1 MSLSEGRK
9 KLRSFLEAVAAL
21 GFFALATSLAR
32 HGAARAATEA
42 WVPLFTQMLRVGFV
56 LAGFWVFGRVF
67 DREAHPIEAIGLKR
81 RSGWW
86 NEIGLGLA
94 FGWALVVAC
103 VLPLTVIGGISV
115 VLLTAL
121 HDWAWL
127 VVEVAFFLLLTLGEE
142 LALRGYGYQ
151 RLIQAVGE
159 FRGTVLMVALTAVA
173 QWAVPG
179 STRASIL
186 VAMLVTTVLS
196 VAYLRTRALWVSW
209 SINFGW
215 KATRALLFGLAV
227 RGDAAH
233 SPVVEGNPMGPFWLT
248 GGGYG
253 LDGSWWAAIVLLA
266 ALPFLY
272 KATRELD
279 FVHNAPVLIPGG
291 IPMELGAEPAPVA
304 SEPIPGPVSNPL
316 VQILPMAA
324 ESPAPPVP
332 AVSESS
338 APESPEIAESSD
350 PGQK

>member
-42 WVPLFTQMLRVGFV
+42 WVPLFTQILRVALVTG
-56 LAGFWVFGRVF
+56 GFWLLGRF
-67 DREAHPIEAIGLKR
+67 LDKEEHPIEAIGLKR
-81 RSGWW
+81 RKGWCA
-86 NEIGLGLA
+86 EVGLGLA
-94 FGWALVVAC
+94 FGWAIVVVC

-115 VLLTAL
+115 VLLTAV

-127 VVEVAFFLLLTLGEE
+127 LVEALFFLLLTLGEE
-142 LALRGYGYQ
+142 LVLRGYGFQ
-151 RLIQAVGE
+151 RLIAAVGE

-173 QWAVPG
+173 QWAVPS
-179 STRASIL
+179 STGASIL
-186 VAMLVTTVLS
+186 VAMLVTVLLS

-215 KATRALLFGLAV
+215 KASRAILFGLAV
-227 RGDAAH
+227 RGDASH

-253 LDGSWWAAIVLLA
+253 LDASWWAAIVLLA
-266 ALPFLY
+266 ALPILY
-272 KATRELD
+272 KVTRELD

-291 IPMELGAEPAPVA
+291 IPMNLGSDPVA
-304 SEPIPGPVSNPL
+304 EANVEAPKPL
-316 VQILPMAA
+316 VQILPMTATELPVVADLPTNAA
-324 ESPAPPVP
+324 PD
-332 AVSESS
+332 SS
-338 APESPEIAESSD
+338 AKQEEPPATV
-350 PGQK
+350 